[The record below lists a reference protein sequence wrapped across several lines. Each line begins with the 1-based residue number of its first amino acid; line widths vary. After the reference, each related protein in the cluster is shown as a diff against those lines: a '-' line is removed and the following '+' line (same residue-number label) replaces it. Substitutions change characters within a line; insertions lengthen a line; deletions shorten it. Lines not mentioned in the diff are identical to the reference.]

1 MMSLLMMKQ
10 TVKQLEVIQQ
20 VILSEV
26 SKLNELTMNKTYEI
40 N

>member
-10 TVKQLEVIQQ
+10 TVKQLEVIQR

-26 SKLNELTMNKTYEI
+26 STLNELTMNKTYEI

>member
-26 SKLNELTMNKTYEI
+26 SKLNELIMNKTYEI

>member
-1 MMSLLMMKQ
+1 MMSLLTMKQ

>member
-10 TVKQLEVIQQ
+10 TVKQLEVIQR